1 MYVLLERPQLDTAS
15 DKEGT
20 LSQAVLMEM
29 KAPTLSQC
37 FKRMTSLLH
46 QRIETGANMTMG
58 AWACIEP
65 EFLEA
70 YRISWEPVGKGS
82 AV

>member
-20 LSQAVLMEM
+20 LSEAVLMEM
-29 KAPTLSQC
+29 KAPTLTQC
-37 FKRMTSLLH
+37 FKRTTILLH
-46 QRIETGANMTMG
+46 QRIRNGPNLTMG

-65 EFLEA
+65 EFSEV
-70 YRISWEPVGKGS
+70 YGISWEPVGKGS
-82 AV
+82 PV